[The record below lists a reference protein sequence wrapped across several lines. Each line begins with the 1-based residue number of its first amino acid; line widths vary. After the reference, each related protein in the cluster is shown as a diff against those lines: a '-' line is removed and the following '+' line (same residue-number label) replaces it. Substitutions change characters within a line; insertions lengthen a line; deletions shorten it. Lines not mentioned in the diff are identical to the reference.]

1 MKQTMTGGWFL
12 AAVTLLAVGCGGGGD
27 QPTER
32 DGGVSPGPVDA
43 GAVQPVDAGAAD
55 AGGVPPGPVDA
66 GAVRPVDAGAAVVGC
81 PTQTEIV
88 FNSPTR
94 GTTTVGWT
102 EDLTRWF
109 AQSNVACAPATM
121 SARFP
126 APFAVFSLPVPRA
139 SDWDVVVTPDAG
151 VDVNLITWTQ
161 SPTDT
166 SCYPTRGIGVVSC
179 DYSTSMGGPGAAETT
194 RVNATTNPYRL
205 VILVTTPQGGT
216 RGGFSVTVR
225 PHA

>member
-1 MKQTMTGGWFL
+1 MKQTMAGGWFL

-27 QPTER
+27 QPMER
-32 DGGVSPGPVDA
+32 DGGVADAGGVSPGPVDA
-43 GAVQPVDAGAAD
+43 GA
-55 AGGVPPGPVDA
+55 
-66 GAVRPVDAGAAVVGC
+66 AVAGC

-151 VDVNLITWTQ
+151 VDVNLITWLQ

-225 PHA
+225 PRA

>member
-1 MKQTMTGGWFL
+1 MKQTMAGGWFL

-27 QPTER
+27 QPMER
-32 DGGVSPGPVDA
+32 DGGVADAGGVSPGPVDA
-43 GAVQPVDAGAAD
+43 GA
-55 AGGVPPGPVDA
+55 
-66 GAVRPVDAGAAVVGC
+66 AVAGC

-88 FNSPTR
+88 FNSPAR

-151 VDVNLITWTQ
+151 VDVNLITWLQ

-179 DYSTSMGGPGAAETT
+179 DYSTSMGGPGVAETT

-225 PHA
+225 PRA